1 MNTVKRI
8 INIVTTIVIIITV
21 LLVVM
26 LAAVRIVG
34 LTPYTVLSGSMEP
47 TYHVGSIIYVK
58 DIEPQEL
65 KERDP
70 VTYTLDGGTVVTH
83 RIIEVIEEENDNEL
97 SFRTKGDANESVDG
111 GLLTASNV
119 IGKPV
124 FSIPFLGYIANAI
137 QTPRGII
144 GTAGLCIMMVLI
156 NIIVDILESLKKEE
170 DKPID

>member
-65 KERDP
+65 KEREP

-97 SFRTKGDANESVDG
+97 SFRTKGDANEIADG
-111 GLLTASNV
+111 GLLLAGNV

-124 FSIPFLGYIANAI
+124 FSIPFLGYIASVI

-144 GTAGLCIMMVLI
+144 CTAGLCIMMVLI

>member
-58 DIEPQEL
+58 DIDPQEL
-65 KERDP
+65 KVNEP
-70 VTYTLDGGTVVTH
+70 ITYVINGGTVVTH
-83 RIIEVIEEENDNEL
+83 RIIEVIEGENGDEL